1 MSLFAEWEW
10 LFAPGA
16 KQNFEKVFGKPVEHW
31 VDSDKDLDLSCGKC
45 NTEEK
50 QKALARVLATNVN
63 IDGWNGELL

>member
-16 KQNFEKVFGKPVEHW
+16 KQDFEKVYGKPVESWLNSNESLGLTHRIC
-31 VDSDKDLDLSCGKC
+31 K
-45 NTEEK
+45 TEEK

-63 IDGWNGELL
+63 IDGWNVYL